1 MNRKKTQP
9 ERPVQVPSEAQAPVP
24 AGDEKPVGKM
34 ADTSAEKGAENT
46 ETTAGTPAEST
57 PASEPVTPPHPVRSR
72 LELFRNALQ
81 EVAADPTPRTVHG
94 VRVAARRLVAA
105 LGVIEQAEP
114 DNESAQAPASAE
126 PKTAAKPAVPDVST
140 PAAPA
145 HETSAPAETAP
156 STPEPVAT
164 EKTPQAEAAG
174 AKTGDGESSE
184 TGTPGSTEDTA
195 GAGPDQLKA
204 ALARVKKARKAFR
217 KVALK
222 FANVRDLDVARELL
236 NELGRELMSEG
247 DAGEPAMENLES
259 WLKKRRRKEAGDS
272 TSALTGK
279 NFRRLLR
286 RLSRISELPLESAWS
301 RTALEQQI
309 AELRTQLLT
318 ELAALRAKI
327 HDEQALHALRLT
339 GKRLRYTLELWD
351 HPAAVSALHTLQ
363 SLQEHLGKHRDW
375 SQLEDLITERR
386 SALLRK
392 ERLPEVR
399 QAMAAL
405 EPILRR
411 RVDSLVLRF
420 PALSDQLEAL
430 LQALPV
436 QTPEAA
442 GVAPDTAPADAAAT
456 PAVASESAASA
467 APPDSAP
474 AAEVSAPAEAPKPAP
489 KRKAPQKKAPQRTA
503 SAASAEPTPA
513 TSAEVAQA
521 APAAD
526 IGAAGTGAAGTGAA
540 DAPTQAPTRAKP
552 RTGSRA
558 PKAKAPAVAPAPAK
572 KAASSAQSNA
582 ASGPAK
588 PRVRKPRAAQPKHAS
603 EGASNTASEQPSE
616 GASDA
621 LVSPQHDEKKV

>member
-9 ERPVQVPSEAQAPVP
+9 ESPVQVASEAQAPVP
-24 AGDEKPVGKM
+24 AGDEKPVEKT
-34 ADTSAEKGAENT
+34 ADASAEKGAENT
-46 ETTAGTPAEST
+46 EATAGNPAEST
-57 PASEPVTPPHPVRSR
+57 PASEPVAPPHPVRSR

-114 DNESAQAPASAE
+114 ESESAVTPASAE
-126 PKTAAKPAVPDVST
+126 PGTAAPDVST

-145 HETSAPAETAP
+145 LETAAPADSAPKDSAP
-156 STPEPVAT
+156 KTPEPVAAV
-164 EKTPQAEAAG
+164 ETPKVEEAG

-184 TGTPGSTEDTA
+184 TVTSGSTEDTA
-195 GAGPDQLKA
+195 GAGPDQLKS

-247 DAGEPAMENLES
+247 DAGEPAMKNLES

-318 ELAALRAKI
+318 ELAAFRAKI

-442 GVAPDTAPADAAAT
+442 GAAPDTAPADAAAT

-474 AAEVSAPAEAPKPAP
+474 AAEVSAPAEASKPAP
-489 KRKAPQKKAPQRTA
+489 KRKAPQKRAPQRKA

-513 TSAEVAQA
+513 TSADVAQA

-526 IGAAGTGAAGTGAA
+526 TGAADTGAA
-540 DAPTQAPTRAKP
+540 DAPTAAPARAKP

-558 PKAKAPAVAPAPAK
+558 PKAKAPEVAPAPAPAK
-572 KAASSAQSNA
+572 KAAASAQSDA
-582 ASGPAK
+582 APGPAK
-588 PRVRKPRAAQPKHAS
+588 PRVRKPRAAQPKHAA